1 MWEWIKSW
9 FINETTETN
18 TINPNS
24 MSPIPKGKFFNYVI
38 SKAEVDEDSF
48 NDYQ

>member
-9 FINETTETN
+9 FIGEKN

-24 MSPIPKGKFFNYVI
+24 MSPIPKGRFFNYLI
-38 SKAEVDEDSF
+38 CKAEVDED
-48 NDYQ
+48 